1 MGKVVKL
8 PQGFCMSA
16 HRGALDK
23 LSETINSE
31 VNAAMQAGAP
41 LGMISAILQMH
52 SVGFTNFMLDV
63 EDE

>member
-1 MGKVVKL
+1 
-8 PQGFCMSA
+8 MSQ
-16 HRGALDK
+16 HRNALDN
-23 LSETINSE
+23 LSDAINDQ
-31 VNAAMQAGAP
+31 VNAAMKAGAP